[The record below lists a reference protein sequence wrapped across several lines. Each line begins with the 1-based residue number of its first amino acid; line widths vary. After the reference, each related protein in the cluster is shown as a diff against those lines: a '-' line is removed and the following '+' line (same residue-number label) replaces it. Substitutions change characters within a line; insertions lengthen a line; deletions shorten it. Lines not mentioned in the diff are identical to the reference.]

1 MEVRLVALINLAA
14 ELAKLKMLQGLTPRD
29 RRAKPDRPIRRSLSI
44 VSAVISVAALSG
56 CTHPSQPAPD
66 NAAAAVSADMVA
78 SRRQLDLSIQLWC
91 TDRKG
96 LPETPAVCG
105 CIADQLHVQS
115 LSDDGA
121 RDLVR
126 VLYSV
131 GEGTDPPLERLEGVD
146 RQRLDRAAEL
156 CGAHLP

>member
-1 MEVRLVALINLAA
+1 MMRRIVVDSGVVAS
-14 ELAKLKMLQGLTPRD
+14 TPREH
-29 RRAKPDRPIRRSLSI
+29 RAKPDRPTRRFLSI
-44 VSAVISVAALSG
+44 LSAAIAVAALSG
-56 CTHPSQPAPD
+56 CARSNPPAPD
-66 NAAAAVSADMVA
+66 NATAPVSEDIAA
-78 SRRQLDLSIQLWC
+78 SRRQLDLSIQIWC

-131 GEGTDPPLERLEGVD
+131 GEGTDPPLEHLEAVD